1 MKQLIVTIEDKK
13 WLSPSRSARF
23 AEMSL
28 SELQKQNVAQ
38 ESAGLKN
45 AGTKRKSHISQER
58 LREVLDYNPDTGVF
72 TWVNGNSRNVKSG
85 DIAGY
90 KNQQG
95 YIRIRVGA
103 KLLPAHRLAWI
114 YVYGEDIDGYEIDH
128 INGDKSDNRICNLR
142 ISSHQQNMFNMKKKS
157 TNKSG
162 VKGVHFD
169 KRCNKWRAQTSINK
183 KRVHLG
189 LFNTIESAEE
199 AISEFMVANHKE
211 FINLG

>member
-1 MKQLIVTIEDKK
+1 MKQLIVTIEGKR
-13 WLSPSRSARF
+13 WLSPLRSARF
-23 AEMSL
+23 AEMIL
-28 SELQKQNVAQ
+28 SELRKQNVAQ
-38 ESAGLKN
+38 ESADC
-45 AGTKRKSHISQER
+45 ASTDRRKTQFITQKQIMEY
-58 LREVLDYNPDTGVF
+58 LEYNPETGVF
-72 TWVNGNSRNVKSG
+72 TAAKTHGTLWRKGKIVGHKNK
-85 DIAGY
+85 AGY
-90 KNQQG
+90 ITITLLG
-95 YIRIRVGA
+95 
-103 KLLPAHRLAWI
+103 KLRKAHRLAWI

-189 LFNTIESAEE
+189 LFDTIESAEK
-199 AISEFMVANHKE
+199 AIREFMVANHKE

>member
-1 MKQLIVTIEDKK
+1 
-13 WLSPSRSARF
+13 
-23 AEMSL
+23 MSL
-28 SELQKQNVAQ
+28 SELQKQNAAQ

-199 AISEFMVANHKE
+199 AIREFMVANHKE

>member
-1 MKQLIVTIEDKK
+1 MEHQELSSAARDADLKTSGKK
-13 WLSPSRSARF
+13 EKLKVS
-23 AEMSL
+23 
-28 SELQKQNVAQ
+28 Q
-38 ESAGLKN
+38 ESLM
-45 AGTKRKSHISQER
+45 
-58 LREVLDYNPDTGVF
+58 EVLDYSPDTGVF
-72 TWVNGNSRNVKSG
+72 NWINGNLRNVKPG

-90 KNQQG
+90 KNSRG
-95 YIRIRVGA
+95 YIKIRVWSR
-103 KLLPAHRLAWI
+103 LFFAHRLAWI
-114 YVYGEDIDGYEIDH
+114 YVYGEDIDGHEIDH

-183 KRVHLG
+183 KRVHIG
-189 LFNTIESAEE
+189 LFNTIESAEN
-199 AISEFMVANHKE
+199 AIREFMVANHKE

>member
-1 MKQLIVTIEDKK
+1 
-13 WLSPSRSARF
+13 
-23 AEMSL
+23 MSL
-28 SELQKQNVAQ
+28 SGLRKQNVAQ
-38 ESAGLKN
+38 ESVDYAS
-45 AGTKRKSHISQER
+45 TDRRKTQFITQKQIMEY
-58 LREVLDYNPDTGVF
+58 LEYNPETGVF
-72 TWVNGNSRNVKSG
+72 TAAKTHGALWRKGKVVGHKNKSG
-85 DIAGY
+85 
-90 KNQQG
+90 
-95 YIRIRVGA
+95 YITITLLG
-103 KLLPAHRLAWI
+103 KLRKAHRLAWI
-114 YVYGEDIDGYEIDH
+114 YVYGEDIDRYEIDH

-189 LFNTIESAEE
+189 LFDAIESAEK
-199 AISEFMVANHKE
+199 AIREFMVANHKE

>member
-13 WLSPSRSARF
+13 WLSPLRSARF

-28 SELQKQNVAQ
+28 SGLRKQNVAQ
-38 ESAGLKN
+38 ESVDYAS
-45 AGTKRKSHISQER
+45 TDRRKTQFITQKQIMEY
-58 LREVLDYNPDTGVF
+58 LEYNPETGVF
-72 TWVNGNSRNVKSG
+72 TAAKTHGALWRKGKVVGHKNKSG
-85 DIAGY
+85 
-90 KNQQG
+90 
-95 YIRIRVGA
+95 YITITLLG
-103 KLLPAHRLAWI
+103 KLRKAHRLAWI
-114 YVYGEDIDGYEIDH
+114 YVYGEDIDRYEIDH

-189 LFNTIESAEE
+189 LFDAIESAEK
-199 AISEFMVANHKE
+199 AIREFMVANHKE

>member
-1 MKQLIVTIEDKK
+1 
-13 WLSPSRSARF
+13 
-23 AEMSL
+23 MSS

-38 ESAGLKN
+38 ESAGCVST
-45 AGTKRKSHISQER
+45 GRRKTQFITQKQIMEY
-58 LREVLDYNPDTGVF
+58 LEYNPDTGVF
-72 TWVNGNSRNVKSG
+72 TAVKTHGTRWRKGKVVGHKNSH
-85 DIAGY
+85 
-90 KNQQG
+90 G
-95 YIRIRVGA
+95 YITIT
-103 KLLPAHRLAWI
+103 LLGKVRKAHRLAWI
-114 YVYGEDIDGYEIDH
+114 YVYGQDIDGYEIDH

-183 KRVHLG
+183 KRIHLG
-189 LFNTIESAEE
+189 LFDTIESAEKV
-199 AISEFMVANHKE
+199 ICEFMADNHKE

>member
-1 MKQLIVTIEDKK
+1 
-13 WLSPSRSARF
+13 
-23 AEMSL
+23 MSL
-28 SELQKQNVAQ
+28 SGLRKQNVAQ
-38 ESAGLKN
+38 ESIDYAS
-45 AGTKRKSHISQER
+45 TDRRKTQFITQKQIMEY
-58 LREVLDYNPDTGVF
+58 LEYNPETGVF
-72 TWVNGNSRNVKSG
+72 TAAKTHGALWRKGKVVGHKNKSG
-85 DIAGY
+85 
-90 KNQQG
+90 
-95 YIRIRVGA
+95 YITITLLG
-103 KLLPAHRLAWI
+103 KLRKAHRLAWI
-114 YVYGEDIDGYEIDH
+114 YVYGEDIDRYEIDH

-189 LFNTIESAEE
+189 LFDAIESAEK
-199 AISEFMVANHKE
+199 AIREFMVANHKE

>member
-1 MKQLIVTIEDKK
+1 
-13 WLSPSRSARF
+13 
-23 AEMSL
+23 MSL

-38 ESAGLKN
+38 ESVDCASTGR
-45 AGTKRKSHISQER
+45 RKTQFITQKQIMEY
-58 LREVLDYNPDTGVF
+58 LEYNPDTGVF
-72 TWVNGNSRNVKSG
+72 AAAKTHGTLWRQGKVVGHKNK
-85 DIAGY
+85 AGY
-90 KNQQG
+90 
-95 YIRIRVGA
+95 ITIT
-103 KLLPAHRLAWI
+103 LLGKVRKAHRLAWI

-183 KRVHLG
+183 KRVHIV
-189 LFNTIESAEE
+189 LFNTIESAEK
-199 AISEFMVANHKE
+199 AIREFMVANHKE